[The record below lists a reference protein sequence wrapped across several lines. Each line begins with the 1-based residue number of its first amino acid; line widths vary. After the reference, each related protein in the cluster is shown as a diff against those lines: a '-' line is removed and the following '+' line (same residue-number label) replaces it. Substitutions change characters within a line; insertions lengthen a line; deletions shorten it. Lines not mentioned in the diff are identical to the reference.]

1 MNRFM
6 KYAAAALAAATA
18 VSTLGGCEQ
27 LEQKTPEDTVAVT
40 FGDTNIMLDEVTYM
54 IRSMEYTYESYFGSN
69 ICSNDMGD
77 GSGMTVGD
85 YIKQMS
91 LSQLRQTLVLN
102 EYAEQNGIELSDAQ
116 KAKVDDAI
124 EKLKEEGED
133 YLNAVGATDEL
144 IEKTYTEN
152 AIANLVYMD
161 LVADVDTTV
170 GDDEF
175 LRKKIAYVKLTPSEL
190 TETTAAEEGTTVT
203 ETESGSEEEASS
215 EAGSSEE
222 TSEAGSE
229 EASSENA
236 SDEAA
241 SSEVASDEADSTE
254 EASTEKE
261 TETSTEVATE
271 TETETESASDT
282 EVVTEVAT
290 EAESES
296 ESNTESDTESDT
308 EVSNGSEESTEAE
321 TLSEEEQERQDA
333 MNDAADKILKEFED
347 GSDAADFISDY
358 QNDSHF
364 TATNSEISIS
374 EEGTAVYNAAAWA
387 LSTDECTIY
396 NSDDGSI
403 YIIRCL
409 DDNDEEARQSAI
421 DSEIESRKT
430 ALFEEKYSEIQD
442 ASSKFK
448 VDQDVI
454 DTIRFTTPVYVAP
467 TEEDTTEETTENA
480 SEEASSEDASS
491 EEASSES
498 ESESSSEEVTE
509 ESAEKNTESESESE
523 KESTSEAETK

>member
-1 MNRFM
+1 MNRIM

-27 LEQKTPEDTVAVT
+27 LENKAPEDTVAVS

-102 EYAEQNGIELSDAQ
+102 EYAKKNGLELSDDQ
-116 KAKVDDAI
+116 KAQVDEAI
-124 EKLKEEGED
+124 EKLQTEAED
-133 YLNAVGATDEL
+133 YLDAVGATDEL

-190 TETTAAEEGTTVT
+190 TETTAAAEATTEASSDEGSSEESSSVENT
-203 ETESGSEEEASS
+203 ETESISKDDETSTEEASS
-215 EAGSSEE
+215 EKAS
-222 TSEAGSE
+222 TE
-229 EASSENA
+229 EASSEKT
-236 SDEAA
+236 SEL
-241 SSEVASDEADSTE
+241 SS
-254 EASTEKE
+254 EASTE
-261 TETSTEVATE
+261 
-271 TETETESASDT
+271 D
-282 EVVTEVAT
+282 
-290 EAESES
+290 
-296 ESNTESDTESDT
+296 
-308 EVSNGSEESTEAE
+308 STEAE

-333 MNDAADKILKEFED
+333 MNDAADKILKEFEE
-347 GSDAADFISDY
+347 GNDAADFISDY

-374 EEGTAVYNAAAWA
+374 EDGTAVYNAAAWA
-387 LSTDECTIY
+387 LATDECTVY
-396 NSDDGSI
+396 RSDDGSI

-430 ALFEEKYSEIQD
+430 ALFSEKYAEIQD
-442 ASSKFK
+442 DSSKFK
-448 VDQDVI
+448 VDEDVI

-467 TEEDTTEETTENA
+467 SEEET
-480 SEEASSEDASS
+480 SESETSGEETSESETGEKESTKEEKSSESDESEEAVSEASSE
-491 EEASSES
+491 
-498 ESESSSEEVTE
+498 E
-509 ESAEKNTESESESE
+509 ESK
-523 KESTSEAETK
+523 

>member
-1 MNRFM
+1 MNRIM

-27 LEQKTPEDTVAVT
+27 LEKKAPEDTVAVS

-102 EYAEQNGIELSDAQ
+102 EYAKKNGIELSDDQ
-116 KAKVDDAI
+116 KAKVDEAI
-124 EKLKEEGED
+124 EKLQTEAED
-133 YLNAVGATDEL
+133 YLDAVGATDEL

-190 TETTAAEEGTTVT
+190 TETTAAAEATTEASSDEGSSEESSSVENT
-203 ETESGSEEEASS
+203 ETESISKDDETSTEEASS
-215 EAGSSEE
+215 EKAS
-222 TSEAGSE
+222 TE
-229 EASSENA
+229 EASSEKT
-236 SDEAA
+236 SEL
-241 SSEVASDEADSTE
+241 SSESDT
-254 EASTEKE
+254 EASTE
-261 TETSTEVATE
+261 S
-271 TETETESASDT
+271 
-282 EVVTEVAT
+282 
-290 EAESES
+290 
-296 ESNTESDTESDT
+296 
-308 EVSNGSEESTEAE
+308 E

-333 MNDAADKILKEFED
+333 MNDAADKILKEFEE
-347 GSDAADFISDY
+347 GNDAADFISDY

-374 EEGTAVYNAAAWA
+374 EDGTAVYNAAAWA
-387 LSTDECTIY
+387 LATDECTVY
-396 NSDDGSI
+396 KSDDGSI
-403 YIIRCL
+403 YIIRCI

-430 ALFEEKYSEIQD
+430 ALFSEKYAEIQD
-442 ASSKFK
+442 ESSKFK
-448 VDQDVI
+448 VDEDVI

-467 TEEDTTEETTENA
+467 SEEESSEGETSGEETSENET
-480 SEEASSEDASS
+480 SEEESSKAEKSSESDESEEAVSEASSE
-491 EEASSES
+491 
-498 ESESSSEEVTE
+498 E
-509 ESAEKNTESESESE
+509 ESK
-523 KESTSEAETK
+523 

>member
-1 MNRFM
+1 MNRIM

-27 LEQKTPEDTVAVT
+27 LEKKAPEDTVAVS
-40 FGDTNIMLDEVTYM
+40 FGDTNIMLDEITYM

-69 ICSNDMGD
+69 ICGNDMGD

-102 EYAEQNGIELSDAQ
+102 EYAKKNGIELSDDQ
-116 KAKVDDAI
+116 KAKVDEAI
-124 EKLKEEGED
+124 EKLQTESED
-133 YLNAVGATDEL
+133 YLEAVGATDEL

-190 TETTAAEEGTTVT
+190 TETTAANEATTEVSSDEDSSEEASSIENTEAESESASKDVTTST
-203 ETESGSEEEASS
+203 EEASS
-215 EAGSSEE
+215 EKAS
-222 TSEAGSE
+222 TEAVSTE
-229 EASSENA
+229 EASSENV
-236 SDEAA
+236 SEL
-241 SSEVASDEADSTE
+241 SS
-254 EASTEKE
+254 EASTE
-261 TETSTEVATE
+261 
-271 TETETESASDT
+271 D
-282 EVVTEVAT
+282 
-290 EAESES
+290 
-296 ESNTESDTESDT
+296 
-308 EVSNGSEESTEAE
+308 STEAE

-333 MNDAADKILKEFED
+333 MNDAADKILKEFEE
-347 GSDAADFISDY
+347 GNDAADFISDY

-374 EEGTAVYNAAAWA
+374 EDGTAVYNAAAWA
-387 LSTDECTIY
+387 LATDECTVY
-396 NSDDGSI
+396 RSDDGSI

-430 ALFEEKYSEIQD
+430 ALFSEKYAEIQD
-442 ASSKFK
+442 GSSKFK
-448 VDQDVI
+448 VDEDVI

-467 TEEDTTEETTENA
+467 SEEET
-480 SEEASSEDASS
+480 SESETSGEETSESETGEKESTKEEKSSESDESKEVVSEASSE
-491 EEASSES
+491 
-498 ESESSSEEVTE
+498 E
-509 ESAEKNTESESESE
+509 ESK
-523 KESTSEAETK
+523 

>member
-1 MNRFM
+1 MNRIM

-27 LEQKTPEDTVAVT
+27 LEKKAPEDTVAVS

-69 ICSNDMGD
+69 ICGNDMGD

-102 EYAEQNGIELSDAQ
+102 EYAKKNGIELSDDQ
-116 KAKVDDAI
+116 KAKVDEAI
-124 EKLKEEGED
+124 EKLQTESED
-133 YLNAVGATDEL
+133 YLEAVGATDEL

-190 TETTAAEEGTTVT
+190 TETTAAAEATTEASSDEGSSEESSSVENT
-203 ETESGSEEEASS
+203 ETESISKDDETSTEEASS
-215 EAGSSEE
+215 EKAS
-222 TSEAGSE
+222 TE
-229 EASSENA
+229 EASSEKT
-236 SDEAA
+236 SEL
-241 SSEVASDEADSTE
+241 SS
-254 EASTEKE
+254 
-261 TETSTEVATE
+261 
-271 TETETESASDT
+271 
-282 EVVTEVAT
+282 
-290 EAESES
+290 
-296 ESNTESDTESDT
+296 ESDTEA
-308 EVSNGSEESTEAE
+308 SNESE

-333 MNDAADKILKEFED
+333 MNDAADKILKEFEE
-347 GSDAADFISDY
+347 GNDAADFISDY

-374 EEGTAVYNAAAWA
+374 EDGTAVYNAAAWA
-387 LSTDECTIY
+387 LATDECTVY
-396 NSDDGSI
+396 RSDDGSI

-430 ALFEEKYSEIQD
+430 ALFSEKYAEIQD
-442 ASSKFK
+442 DSSKFK
-448 VDQDVI
+448 VDEDVI

-467 TEEDTTEETTENA
+467 SEEET
-480 SEEASSEDASS
+480 SESETSGEETSESETGEKESTKEEKSSESDESKEVVSEASSE
-491 EEASSES
+491 
-498 ESESSSEEVTE
+498 E
-509 ESAEKNTESESESE
+509 ESK
-523 KESTSEAETK
+523 

>member
-1 MNRFM
+1 MNRIM
-6 KYAAAALAAATA
+6 KYAAAALVAATA

-27 LEQKTPEDTVAVT
+27 LEKKAPEDTVAVS

-69 ICSNDMGD
+69 ICGNDMGD

-102 EYAEQNGIELSDAQ
+102 EYAKKNGIELSDDQ
-116 KAKVDDAI
+116 KAKVDEAI
-124 EKLKEEGED
+124 EKLQTESED
-133 YLNAVGATDEL
+133 YLDAVGATDEL

-190 TETTAAEEGTTVT
+190 TETTAADEATTEVSSDEDSSEEASSIENTEAESESASKDVTTST
-203 ETESGSEEEASS
+203 EEASS
-215 EAGSSEE
+215 EKAS
-222 TSEAGSE
+222 TEAVSTE
-229 EASSENA
+229 EASSENV
-236 SDEAA
+236 SEL
-241 SSEVASDEADSTE
+241 SSEPSTEDSTE
-254 EASTEKE
+254 
-261 TETSTEVATE
+261 V
-271 TETETESASDT
+271 
-282 EVVTEVAT
+282 
-290 EAESES
+290 
-296 ESNTESDTESDT
+296 
-308 EVSNGSEESTEAE
+308 E

-333 MNDAADKILKEFED
+333 MNDAADKILKEFEE
-347 GSDAADFISDY
+347 GNDAADFISDY

-374 EEGTAVYNAAAWA
+374 EDGTAVYNAAAWA
-387 LSTDECTIY
+387 LATDECTVY
-396 NSDDGSI
+396 RSDDGSI

-430 ALFEEKYSEIQD
+430 ALFSEKYAEIQEE
-442 ASSKFK
+442 SSKFK
-448 VDQDVI
+448 VDEDVI

-467 TEEDTTEETTENA
+467 SEEETSESETGEEESTKEEKSSESDE
-480 SEEASSEDASS
+480 SEEAVSEASS
-491 EEASSES
+491 EEAS
-498 ESESSSEEVTE
+498 
-509 ESAEKNTESESESE
+509 K
-523 KESTSEAETK
+523 

>member
-1 MNRFM
+1 MNRIM

-27 LEQKTPEDTVAVT
+27 LEKKAPEDTVAVS

-69 ICSNDMGD
+69 ICGNDMGD

-102 EYAEQNGIELSDAQ
+102 EYAKKNGIELSDDQ
-116 KAKVDDAI
+116 KAKVDEAI
-124 EKLKEEGED
+124 EKLQTESED
-133 YLNAVGATDEL
+133 YLEAVGATDEL

-190 TETTAAEEGTTVT
+190 TETTAADEATTEVSSD
-203 ETESGSEEEASS
+203 EDSSEEASS
-215 EAGSSEE
+215 IENTEAESESASKDVT
-222 TSEAGSE
+222 TSTE

-236 SDEAA
+236 STDAA
-241 SSEVASDEADSTE
+241 STEAVSTE
-254 EASTEKE
+254 EASSEK
-261 TETSTEVATE
+261 TSEL
-271 TETETESASDT
+271 SS
-282 EVVTEVAT
+282 
-290 EAESES
+290 
-296 ESNTESDTESDT
+296 ESDTEA
-308 EVSNGSEESTEAE
+308 SNESE

-333 MNDAADKILKEFED
+333 MNDAADKILKEFEE
-347 GSDAADFISDY
+347 GNDAADFISDY

-374 EEGTAVYNAAAWA
+374 EDGTAVYNAAAWA
-387 LSTDECTIY
+387 LATDECTVY
-396 NSDDGSI
+396 RSDDGSI

-430 ALFEEKYSEIQD
+430 ALFSEKYAEIQD
-442 ASSKFK
+442 DSSKFK
-448 VDQDVI
+448 VDEDVI

-467 TEEDTTEETTENA
+467 SEEETSESETNGEETSESETGGEKTSENET
-480 SEEASSEDASS
+480 SEEESVKAENSSESDESEEAVSEASSE
-491 EEASSES
+491 
-498 ESESSSEEVTE
+498 E
-509 ESAEKNTESESESE
+509 ESK
-523 KESTSEAETK
+523 

>member
-1 MNRFM
+1 MNRIM

-27 LEQKTPEDTVAVT
+27 LENKAPEDTVAVS

-102 EYAEQNGIELSDAQ
+102 EYAKKNGIELSDDQ
-116 KAKVDDAI
+116 KAKVDEAI
-124 EKLKEEGED
+124 EKLQTEAED
-133 YLNAVGATDEL
+133 YLDAVGATDEL

-190 TETTAAEEGTTVT
+190 TETTAADEATTEVSSD
-203 ETESGSEEEASS
+203 EDSSEEASS
-215 EAGSSEE
+215 IENTEAESESASKDVT
-222 TSEAGSE
+222 TSTE

-236 SDEAA
+236 STDAA
-241 SSEVASDEADSTE
+241 STE
-254 EASTEKE
+254 EASSENVSE
-261 TETSTEVATE
+261 LSSEASTE
-271 TETETESASDT
+271 D
-282 EVVTEVAT
+282 
-290 EAESES
+290 
-296 ESNTESDTESDT
+296 
-308 EVSNGSEESTEAE
+308 STEAE

-333 MNDAADKILKEFED
+333 MNDAADKILKEFEE
-347 GSDAADFISDY
+347 GNDAADFISDY

-374 EEGTAVYNAAAWA
+374 EDGTAVYNAAAWA
-387 LSTDECTIY
+387 LATDECTVY
-396 NSDDGSI
+396 RSDDGSI

-430 ALFEEKYSEIQD
+430 ALFSEKYAEIQD
-442 ASSKFK
+442 DSSKFK
-448 VDQDVI
+448 VDEDVI

-467 TEEDTTEETTENA
+467 SEEET
-480 SEEASSEDASS
+480 SESETSGEETSESETGEKESTKEEKSSESDESEEAVSEASSE
-491 EEASSES
+491 
-498 ESESSSEEVTE
+498 E
-509 ESAEKNTESESESE
+509 ESK
-523 KESTSEAETK
+523 

>member
-1 MNRFM
+1 MNRIM

-27 LEQKTPEDTVAVT
+27 LEKKAPEDTVAVS

-69 ICSNDMGD
+69 ICGNDMGD

-102 EYAEQNGIELSDAQ
+102 EYAKKNGIELSDDQ
-116 KAKVDDAI
+116 KAKVDEAI
-124 EKLKEEGED
+124 EKLQTESED
-133 YLNAVGATDEL
+133 YLDAVGATDEL

-190 TETTAAEEGTTVT
+190 TETTAADEATTEVSSDEDSSEEAYSIENTEAESESASKDVTTST
-203 ETESGSEEEASS
+203 EEASS
-215 EAGSSEE
+215 EKAS
-222 TSEAGSE
+222 TEAVSTE
-229 EASSENA
+229 EASSENV
-236 SDEAA
+236 SEL
-241 SSEVASDEADSTE
+241 SS
-254 EASTEKE
+254 EASTE
-261 TETSTEVATE
+261 
-271 TETETESASDT
+271 D
-282 EVVTEVAT
+282 
-290 EAESES
+290 
-296 ESNTESDTESDT
+296 
-308 EVSNGSEESTEAE
+308 STEAE

-333 MNDAADKILKEFED
+333 MNDAADKILKEFEE
-347 GSDAADFISDY
+347 GNDAADFISDY

-374 EEGTAVYNAAAWA
+374 EDGTAVYNAAAWA
-387 LSTDECTIY
+387 LATDECTVY
-396 NSDDGSI
+396 RSDDGSI
-403 YIIRCL
+403 YIVRCL

-430 ALFEEKYSEIQD
+430 ALFSEKYAEIQD
-442 ASSKFK
+442 DSSKFK
-448 VDQDVI
+448 VDEDVI

-467 TEEDTTEETTENA
+467 SEEET
-480 SEEASSEDASS
+480 SESETSGEETSESETGEKESTKEEKSSESDESEEAVSEASSE
-491 EEASSES
+491 
-498 ESESSSEEVTE
+498 E
-509 ESAEKNTESESESE
+509 ESK
-523 KESTSEAETK
+523 

>member
-1 MNRFM
+1 MNRIM

-27 LEQKTPEDTVAVT
+27 LEKKAPEDTVAVS

-69 ICSNDMGD
+69 ICGNDMGD

-102 EYAEQNGIELSDAQ
+102 EYAKKNGIELSDDQ
-116 KAKVDDAI
+116 KAKVDEAI
-124 EKLKEEGED
+124 EKLQTESED
-133 YLNAVGATDEL
+133 YLEAVGATDEL

-190 TETTAAEEGTTVT
+190 TETTAADEATTEV
-203 ETESGSEEEASS
+203 SSDDDSSEEASS
-215 EAGSSEE
+215 IENTEAESESASKDVT
-222 TSEAGSE
+222 TSTE

-236 SDEAA
+236 STDAA
-241 SSEVASDEADSTE
+241 STEAVSTE
-254 EASTEKE
+254 EASSENVSELSSEASTED
-261 TETSTEVATE
+261 STEV
-271 TETETESASDT
+271 
-282 EVVTEVAT
+282 
-290 EAESES
+290 
-296 ESNTESDTESDT
+296 
-308 EVSNGSEESTEAE
+308 E

-333 MNDAADKILKEFED
+333 MNDAADKILKEFEE
-347 GSDAADFISDY
+347 GNDAADFISDY

-374 EEGTAVYNAAAWA
+374 EDGTAVYNAAAWA
-387 LSTDECTIY
+387 LATDECTVY
-396 NSDDGSI
+396 RSDDGSI

-430 ALFEEKYSEIQD
+430 ALFSEKYAEIQD
-442 ASSKFK
+442 DSSKFK
-448 VDQDVI
+448 VDEDVI

-467 TEEDTTEETTENA
+467 SEEET
-480 SEEASSEDASS
+480 SESETSGEETSESETGEEESTKEEKSSESDESEEAVSEASSE
-491 EEASSES
+491 
-498 ESESSSEEVTE
+498 E
-509 ESAEKNTESESESE
+509 ESK
-523 KESTSEAETK
+523 

>member
-1 MNRFM
+1 MNRIM
-6 KYAAAALAAATA
+6 KYAAAALVAATA

-27 LEQKTPEDTVAVT
+27 LEKKAPEDTVAVS

-69 ICSNDMGD
+69 ICGNDMGD

-102 EYAEQNGIELSDAQ
+102 EYAKKNGIELSDDQ
-116 KAKVDDAI
+116 KAKVDEAI
-124 EKLKEEGED
+124 EKLQTESED
-133 YLNAVGATDEL
+133 YLDAVGATDEL

-190 TETTAAEEGTTVT
+190 TETTAADEATTEVSSDEDSSEEASSIENTEAESESVSKDVTTST
-203 ETESGSEEEASS
+203 EEASS
-215 EAGSSEE
+215 EKAS
-222 TSEAGSE
+222 TEAVSTE
-229 EASSENA
+229 EASSENV
-236 SDEAA
+236 SEL
-241 SSEVASDEADSTE
+241 SS
-254 EASTEKE
+254 EASTED
-261 TETSTEVATE
+261 STEV
-271 TETETESASDT
+271 
-282 EVVTEVAT
+282 
-290 EAESES
+290 
-296 ESNTESDTESDT
+296 
-308 EVSNGSEESTEAE
+308 E

-333 MNDAADKILKEFED
+333 MNDAADKILKEFEE
-347 GSDAADFISDY
+347 GNDAADFISDY

-374 EEGTAVYNAAAWA
+374 EDGTAVYNAAAWA
-387 LSTDECTIY
+387 LSTDECTVY
-396 NSDDGSI
+396 KSDDGSI

-430 ALFEEKYSEIQD
+430 ALFSEKYAEIQEE
-442 ASSKFK
+442 SSKFK
-448 VDQDVI
+448 VDEDVI

-467 TEEDTTEETTENA
+467 SEEETSESETNGEETSESETGGEKTSENET
-480 SEEASSEDASS
+480 SEEESVKAENSSESDESEEAVSEASSE
-491 EEASSES
+491 
-498 ESESSSEEVTE
+498 E
-509 ESAEKNTESESESE
+509 ESK
-523 KESTSEAETK
+523 

>member
-1 MNRFM
+1 MNRIM

-27 LEQKTPEDTVAVT
+27 LEKKAPEDTVAVS

-69 ICSNDMGD
+69 ICGNDMGD

-102 EYAEQNGIELSDAQ
+102 EYAKKNGIELSDDQ
-116 KAKVDDAI
+116 KAKVDEAI
-124 EKLKEEGED
+124 EKLQTESED
-133 YLNAVGATDEL
+133 YLDAVGATDEL

-175 LRKKIAYVKLTPSEL
+175 LRKKIAYVKLTSSEL
-190 TETTAAEEGTTVT
+190 TETTAANEATTEVSSDEDSSEEASSIENTEAESESASKDVTTST
-203 ETESGSEEEASS
+203 EEASS
-215 EAGSSEE
+215 EKAS
-222 TSEAGSE
+222 TEAVSTE
-229 EASSENA
+229 EASSENV
-236 SDEAA
+236 SEL
-241 SSEVASDEADSTE
+241 SS
-254 EASTEKE
+254 EASTE
-261 TETSTEVATE
+261 
-271 TETETESASDT
+271 D
-282 EVVTEVAT
+282 
-290 EAESES
+290 
-296 ESNTESDTESDT
+296 
-308 EVSNGSEESTEAE
+308 STEAE

-333 MNDAADKILKEFED
+333 MNDVADKILKEFEE
-347 GSDAADFISDY
+347 GNDAADFISDY

-374 EEGTAVYNAAAWA
+374 EDGTAVYNAAAWA
-387 LSTDECTIY
+387 LATDECTVY
-396 NSDDGSI
+396 RSDDGSI

-430 ALFEEKYSEIQD
+430 ALFSEKYAEIQD
-442 ASSKFK
+442 DSSKFK
-448 VDQDVI
+448 VDEDVI

-467 TEEDTTEETTENA
+467 SEEET
-480 SEEASSEDASS
+480 SESETSGEETSESETGEKESTKEEKSSESDESEEVVSEASSE
-491 EEASSES
+491 
-498 ESESSSEEVTE
+498 E
-509 ESAEKNTESESESE
+509 ESK
-523 KESTSEAETK
+523 

>member
-1 MNRFM
+1 MNRIM

-27 LEQKTPEDTVAVT
+27 LEKKAPEDTVAVS

-69 ICSNDMGD
+69 ICGNDMGD

-102 EYAEQNGIELSDAQ
+102 EYAKKNGIELSDDQ
-116 KAKVDDAI
+116 KAKVDEAI
-124 EKLKEEGED
+124 EKLQTESED
-133 YLNAVGATDEL
+133 YLDAVGATDEL

-161 LVADVDTTV
+161 LVVDVDTTV

-190 TETTAAEEGTTVT
+190 TETTAANEATTEVSSDEDSSEEASSIENTEVESESVSKDVTTST
-203 ETESGSEEEASS
+203 EEASS
-215 EAGSSEE
+215 EKAS
-222 TSEAGSE
+222 TE
-229 EASSENA
+229 EASSENV
-236 SDEAA
+236 SEL
-241 SSEVASDEADSTE
+241 SS
-254 EASTEKE
+254 EASTED
-261 TETSTEVATE
+261 STEV
-271 TETETESASDT
+271 
-282 EVVTEVAT
+282 
-290 EAESES
+290 
-296 ESNTESDTESDT
+296 
-308 EVSNGSEESTEAE
+308 E

-333 MNDAADKILKEFED
+333 MNDAADKILKEFEE
-347 GSDAADFISDY
+347 GNDAADFISDY

-374 EEGTAVYNAAAWA
+374 EDGTAVYNAAAWA
-387 LSTDECTIY
+387 LATDECTVY
-396 NSDDGSI
+396 RSDDGSI

-430 ALFEEKYSEIQD
+430 ALFSEKYAEIQD
-442 ASSKFK
+442 DSSKFK
-448 VDQDVI
+448 VDEDVI

-467 TEEDTTEETTENA
+467 SEEET
-480 SEEASSEDASS
+480 SESETSGEETSESETGEEESTKEEKSSESDESEEAVSEASSE
-491 EEASSES
+491 
-498 ESESSSEEVTE
+498 E
-509 ESAEKNTESESESE
+509 ESK
-523 KESTSEAETK
+523 

>member
-1 MNRFM
+1 MNRIM

-27 LEQKTPEDTVAVT
+27 LEKKAPEDTVAVS

-69 ICSNDMGD
+69 ICGNDMGD

-102 EYAEQNGIELSDAQ
+102 EYAKKNGIELSDDQ
-116 KAKVDDAI
+116 KAKLDEAI
-124 EKLKEEGED
+124 EKLQTESED
-133 YLNAVGATDEL
+133 YLEAVGATDEL

-190 TETTAAEEGTTVT
+190 TETTAADEATTEVSSDEDSSEEASSIENTEAESESASKDVTTST
-203 ETESGSEEEASS
+203 EEASS
-215 EAGSSEE
+215 EKAS
-222 TSEAGSE
+222 TEAVSTE
-229 EASSENA
+229 EASSENV
-236 SDEAA
+236 SKL
-241 SSEVASDEADSTE
+241 SS
-254 EASTEKE
+254 EASTED
-261 TETSTEVATE
+261 STEV
-271 TETETESASDT
+271 
-282 EVVTEVAT
+282 
-290 EAESES
+290 
-296 ESNTESDTESDT
+296 
-308 EVSNGSEESTEAE
+308 E

-333 MNDAADKILKEFED
+333 MNDAADKILKEFEE
-347 GSDAADFISDY
+347 GNDAADFISDY

-374 EEGTAVYNAAAWA
+374 EDGTAVYNAAAWA
-387 LSTDECTIY
+387 LATDECTVY
-396 NSDDGSI
+396 RSDDGSI

-430 ALFEEKYSEIQD
+430 ALFSEKYAEIQD
-442 ASSKFK
+442 DSSKFK
-448 VDQDVI
+448 VDEDVI

-467 TEEDTTEETTENA
+467 SEEETSESETGEEESTKEEKSSESDE
-480 SEEASSEDASS
+480 SEEAVSEASS
-491 EEASSES
+491 EEAS
-498 ESESSSEEVTE
+498 
-509 ESAEKNTESESESE
+509 K
-523 KESTSEAETK
+523 

>member
-1 MNRFM
+1 MNRIM

-27 LEQKTPEDTVAVT
+27 LEKKAPEDTVAVS

-69 ICSNDMGD
+69 ICGNDMGD

-102 EYAEQNGIELSDAQ
+102 EYAKKNGIELSDDQ
-116 KAKVDDAI
+116 KAKVDEAI
-124 EKLKEEGED
+124 EKLQTESED
-133 YLNAVGATDEL
+133 YLEAVGATDEL

-190 TETTAAEEGTTVT
+190 TETTAADEATTEVSSD
-203 ETESGSEEEASS
+203 EDSSEEASS
-215 EAGSSEE
+215 IENTEAESESASKDVT
-222 TSEAGSE
+222 TSTE

-236 SDEAA
+236 STDAA
-241 SSEVASDEADSTE
+241 STEAVSTE
-254 EASTEKE
+254 EASSENVSELSSEASTED
-261 TETSTEVATE
+261 STEV
-271 TETETESASDT
+271 
-282 EVVTEVAT
+282 
-290 EAESES
+290 
-296 ESNTESDTESDT
+296 
-308 EVSNGSEESTEAE
+308 E

-333 MNDAADKILKEFED
+333 MNDAADKILKEFEE
-347 GSDAADFISDY
+347 GNDAADFISDY

-374 EEGTAVYNAAAWA
+374 EDGTAVYNAAAWA
-387 LSTDECTIY
+387 LATDECTVY
-396 NSDDGSI
+396 RSDDGSI

-430 ALFEEKYSEIQD
+430 ALFSEKYAEIQD
-442 ASSKFK
+442 DSSKFK
-448 VDQDVI
+448 VDEDVI

-467 TEEDTTEETTENA
+467 SEEET
-480 SEEASSEDASS
+480 SESETSGEETSESETGEEESTKEEKSSESDESKEVVSEVSS
-491 EEASSES
+491 EEES
-498 ESESSSEEVTE
+498 
-509 ESAEKNTESESESE
+509 K
-523 KESTSEAETK
+523 

>member
-1 MNRFM
+1 MNRIM

-27 LEQKTPEDTVAVT
+27 LEKKAPEDTVAVS
-40 FGDTNIMLDEVTYM
+40 FGDTNIMLDEITYM

-69 ICSNDMGD
+69 ICGNDMGD

-102 EYAEQNGIELSDAQ
+102 EYAKKNGIELSDDQ
-116 KAKVDDAI
+116 KAKVDEAI
-124 EKLKEEGED
+124 EKLQTESED
-133 YLNAVGATDEL
+133 YLEAVGATDEL

-190 TETTAAEEGTTVT
+190 TETTAADEATTEVSSD
-203 ETESGSEEEASS
+203 EDSSEEASS
-215 EAGSSEE
+215 IENTEAESESASKDVT
-222 TSEAGSE
+222 TSTE

-236 SDEAA
+236 STDA
-241 SSEVASDEADSTE
+241 VSTE
-254 EASTEKE
+254 EASSENVSELSSEASTED
-261 TETSTEVATE
+261 STEV
-271 TETETESASDT
+271 
-282 EVVTEVAT
+282 
-290 EAESES
+290 
-296 ESNTESDTESDT
+296 
-308 EVSNGSEESTEAE
+308 E

-333 MNDAADKILKEFED
+333 MNDAADKILKEFEE
-347 GSDAADFISDY
+347 GNDAADFISDY

-374 EEGTAVYNAAAWA
+374 EDGTAVYNAAAWA
-387 LSTDECTIY
+387 LATDECTVY
-396 NSDDGSI
+396 RSDDGSI

-430 ALFEEKYSEIQD
+430 ALFSEKYAEIQD
-442 ASSKFK
+442 DSSKFK
-448 VDQDVI
+448 VDEDVI

-467 TEEDTTEETTENA
+467 SEEET
-480 SEEASSEDASS
+480 SESETSGEETSESETGEKESTKEEKSSESDESEEAVSEASSE
-491 EEASSES
+491 
-498 ESESSSEEVTE
+498 E
-509 ESAEKNTESESESE
+509 ESK
-523 KESTSEAETK
+523 

>member
-1 MNRFM
+1 MNRIM

-27 LEQKTPEDTVAVT
+27 LENKAPEDTVAVS

-102 EYAEQNGIELSDAQ
+102 EYAKKNGIELSDDQ
-116 KAKVDDAI
+116 KAKVDEAI
-124 EKLKEEGED
+124 EKLQTESED
-133 YLNAVGATDEL
+133 YLEAVGATDEL

-190 TETTAAEEGTTVT
+190 TETTAAAEATTEV
-203 ETESGSEEEASS
+203 SS
-215 EAGSSEE
+215 DEDSSEE
-222 TSEAGSE
+222 
-229 EASSENA
+229 SSSIEN
-236 SDEAA
+236 
-241 SSEVASDEADSTE
+241 
-254 EASTEKE
+254 
-261 TETSTEVATE
+261 
-271 TETETESASDT
+271 
-282 EVVTEVAT
+282 T

-296 ESNTESDTESDT
+296 ASKDVTTSTEEAS
-308 EVSNGSEESTEAE
+308 SEKASTEAVSTEEASSEKTSELSSEASTEASTESE

-333 MNDAADKILKEFED
+333 MNDAADKILKAFEE
-347 GSDAADFISDY
+347 GNDAADFISDY

-374 EEGTAVYNAAAWA
+374 EDGTAVYNAAAWA
-387 LSTDECTIY
+387 LATDECTVY
-396 NSDDGSI
+396 KSDDGSI
-403 YIIRCL
+403 YIIRCI

-430 ALFEEKYSEIQD
+430 ALFSEKYAEIQD
-442 ASSKFK
+442 ESSKFK
-448 VDQDVI
+448 VDEDVI

-467 TEEDTTEETTENA
+467 SEEESSEGETSGEETSENET
-480 SEEASSEDASS
+480 SEGESVKAENSSESDESEEAVSEASSE
-491 EEASSES
+491 
-498 ESESSSEEVTE
+498 E
-509 ESAEKNTESESESE
+509 ESK
-523 KESTSEAETK
+523 

>member
-1 MNRFM
+1 MNRIM
-6 KYAAAALAAATA
+6 KYAAAALVAATA

-27 LEQKTPEDTVAVT
+27 LEKKAPEDTVAVS

-69 ICSNDMGD
+69 ICGNDMGD

-102 EYAEQNGIELSDAQ
+102 EYAKKNGIELSDDQ
-116 KAKVDDAI
+116 KAKVDEAI
-124 EKLKEEGED
+124 EKLQTESED
-133 YLNAVGATDEL
+133 YLDAVGATDEL

-190 TETTAAEEGTTVT
+190 TETTAADEATTEVSSDEDSSEEASSIENTEAESESASKDVTTST
-203 ETESGSEEEASS
+203 EEASS
-215 EAGSSEE
+215 EKAS
-222 TSEAGSE
+222 TEAVSTE
-229 EASSENA
+229 EASSENV
-236 SDEAA
+236 SEL
-241 SSEVASDEADSTE
+241 SS
-254 EASTEKE
+254 EASTED
-261 TETSTEVATE
+261 STEV
-271 TETETESASDT
+271 
-282 EVVTEVAT
+282 
-290 EAESES
+290 
-296 ESNTESDTESDT
+296 
-308 EVSNGSEESTEAE
+308 E

-333 MNDAADKILKEFED
+333 MNDAADKILKEFEE
-347 GSDAADFISDY
+347 GNDAADFISDY

-374 EEGTAVYNAAAWA
+374 EDGTAVYNAAAWA
-387 LSTDECTIY
+387 LATDECTVY
-396 NSDDGSI
+396 RSDDGSI

-430 ALFEEKYSEIQD
+430 ALFSEKYAEIQEE
-442 ASSKFK
+442 SSKFK
-448 VDQDVI
+448 VDEDVI

-467 TEEDTTEETTENA
+467 SEEET
-480 SEEASSEDASS
+480 SESETSGEETSESETGEKESTKEEKSSESDESEEAVSEASSE
-491 EEASSES
+491 
-498 ESESSSEEVTE
+498 E
-509 ESAEKNTESESESE
+509 ESK
-523 KESTSEAETK
+523 

>member
-1 MNRFM
+1 MNRIM

-27 LEQKTPEDTVAVT
+27 LEKKAPEDTVAVS

-69 ICSNDMGD
+69 ICGNDMGD

-102 EYAEQNGIELSDAQ
+102 EYAKKNGIELSDDQ
-116 KAKVDDAI
+116 KAKVDEAI
-124 EKLKEEGED
+124 EKLQTESED
-133 YLNAVGATDEL
+133 YLDAVGATDEL

-190 TETTAAEEGTTVT
+190 TETTAADEATTEVSSDEDSSEEAYSIENTEVESESASKDVTTST
-203 ETESGSEEEASS
+203 EEASS
-215 EAGSSEE
+215 EKAS
-222 TSEAGSE
+222 TEAVSTG
-229 EASSENA
+229 EASSENV
-236 SDEAA
+236 SKL
-241 SSEVASDEADSTE
+241 SS
-254 EASTEKE
+254 EASTED
-261 TETSTEVATE
+261 STEV
-271 TETETESASDT
+271 
-282 EVVTEVAT
+282 
-290 EAESES
+290 
-296 ESNTESDTESDT
+296 
-308 EVSNGSEESTEAE
+308 E

-333 MNDAADKILKEFED
+333 MNDAADKIIKEFEE
-347 GSDAADFISDY
+347 GNDAADFISDY

-374 EEGTAVYNAAAWA
+374 EDGTAVYNASAWA
-387 LSTDECTIY
+387 LATDECTVY
-396 NSDDGSI
+396 RSDDGSI

-430 ALFEEKYSEIQD
+430 ALFSEKYAEIQD
-442 ASSKFK
+442 DSSKFK
-448 VDQDVI
+448 VDEDVI

-467 TEEDTTEETTENA
+467 SEEET
-480 SEEASSEDASS
+480 SESETSGEETSESETGEEESTKEEKSGESDESEEAVSEASSE
-491 EEASSES
+491 
-498 ESESSSEEVTE
+498 E
-509 ESAEKNTESESESE
+509 ESK
-523 KESTSEAETK
+523 

>member
-1 MNRFM
+1 MNRIM
-6 KYAAAALAAATA
+6 KYAAAALVAATA

-27 LEQKTPEDTVAVT
+27 LEKKAPEDTVAVS

-69 ICSNDMGD
+69 ICGNDMGD

-102 EYAEQNGIELSDAQ
+102 EYAKKNGIELSDDQ
-116 KAKVDDAI
+116 KAKVDEAI
-124 EKLKEEGED
+124 EKLQTESED
-133 YLNAVGATDEL
+133 YLDAVGATDEL

-190 TETTAAEEGTTVT
+190 TETTAADEATTEVSSDEDSSEEASSIENTEAESESASKDVTT
-203 ETESGSEEEASS
+203 SREEASS
-215 EAGSSEE
+215 EKAS
-222 TSEAGSE
+222 TEAVSTE
-229 EASSENA
+229 EASSENV
-236 SDEAA
+236 SEL
-241 SSEVASDEADSTE
+241 SS
-254 EASTEKE
+254 EASTED
-261 TETSTEVATE
+261 STEV
-271 TETETESASDT
+271 
-282 EVVTEVAT
+282 
-290 EAESES
+290 
-296 ESNTESDTESDT
+296 
-308 EVSNGSEESTEAE
+308 E

-333 MNDAADKILKEFED
+333 MNDAADKILKEFEE
-347 GSDAADFISDY
+347 GNDAADFISDY

-374 EEGTAVYNAAAWA
+374 EDGTAVYNAAAWA
-387 LSTDECTIY
+387 LATDECTVY
-396 NSDDGSI
+396 RSDDGSI

-430 ALFEEKYSEIQD
+430 ALFSEKYAEIQD
-442 ASSKFK
+442 DSSKFK
-448 VDQDVI
+448 VDEDVI

-467 TEEDTTEETTENA
+467 SEEETSESETSGEETSESETGEKESTKEEKSSESDE
-480 SEEASSEDASS
+480 SEEAVSEASS
-491 EEASSES
+491 EEAS
-498 ESESSSEEVTE
+498 
-509 ESAEKNTESESESE
+509 K
-523 KESTSEAETK
+523 

>member
-1 MNRFM
+1 MNRIM

-27 LEQKTPEDTVAVT
+27 LEKKAPEDTVAVS

-102 EYAEQNGIELSDAQ
+102 EYAKKNGIELSDDQ
-116 KAKVDDAI
+116 KAKVDEAI
-124 EKLKEEGED
+124 EKLQTESED
-133 YLNAVGATDEL
+133 YLDAVGATDEL

-190 TETTAAEEGTTVT
+190 TETTAAAEATTEASSDEGRSEEASSVENT
-203 ETESGSEEEASS
+203 ETESISKDDETSTEEASS
-215 EAGSSEE
+215 EKAS
-222 TSEAGSE
+222 TEAVSTE
-229 EASSENA
+229 EASSEKA
-236 SDEAA
+236 SEL
-241 SSEVASDEADSTE
+241 SS
-254 EASTEKE
+254 EASTED
-261 TETSTEVATE
+261 STE
-271 TETETESASDT
+271 S
-282 EVVTEVAT
+282 
-290 EAESES
+290 
-296 ESNTESDTESDT
+296 
-308 EVSNGSEESTEAE
+308 E

-333 MNDAADKILKEFED
+333 MNDAADKILKAFEE
-347 GSDAADFISDY
+347 GNDAADFISDY

-374 EEGTAVYNAAAWA
+374 EDGTAVYNAAAWA
-387 LSTDECTIY
+387 LATDECTVY
-396 NSDDGSI
+396 KSDDGSI

-430 ALFEEKYSEIQD
+430 ALFSEKYAEIQD
-442 ASSKFK
+442 ESSKFK
-448 VDQDVI
+448 VDEDVI

-467 TEEDTTEETTENA
+467 SEEESSEGETSGEETSENETSEEESSKAEKSSESDETEEA
-480 SEEASSEDASS
+480 VSEASSE
-491 EEASSES
+491 
-498 ESESSSEEVTE
+498 E
-509 ESAEKNTESESESE
+509 ESK
-523 KESTSEAETK
+523 

>member
-1 MNRFM
+1 MNRIM

-27 LEQKTPEDTVAVT
+27 LEKKAPEDTVAVS

-69 ICSNDMGD
+69 ICGNDMGD

-102 EYAEQNGIELSDAQ
+102 EYAKKNGIELSDDQ
-116 KAKVDDAI
+116 KAKVDEAI
-124 EKLKEEGED
+124 EKLQTESED
-133 YLNAVGATDEL
+133 YLDAVGATDEL

-190 TETTAAEEGTTVT
+190 TETTAADEATTEVSSDEDSSEEASSIENTEAESESASKYVTTST
-203 ETESGSEEEASS
+203 EEASS
-215 EAGSSEE
+215 EKAS
-222 TSEAGSE
+222 TE
-229 EASSENA
+229 EASSENV
-236 SDEAA
+236 SEL
-241 SSEVASDEADSTE
+241 SS
-254 EASTEKE
+254 EASTED
-261 TETSTEVATE
+261 STEV
-271 TETETESASDT
+271 
-282 EVVTEVAT
+282 
-290 EAESES
+290 
-296 ESNTESDTESDT
+296 
-308 EVSNGSEESTEAE
+308 E

-333 MNDAADKILKEFED
+333 MNDAADKILKEFEE
-347 GSDAADFISDY
+347 GNDAADFISDY

-374 EEGTAVYNAAAWA
+374 EDGTAVYNAAAWA
-387 LSTDECTIY
+387 LATDECTVY
-396 NSDDGSI
+396 RSDDGSI

-430 ALFEEKYSEIQD
+430 ALFSEKYAEIQD
-442 ASSKFK
+442 DSSKFK
-448 VDQDVI
+448 VDEDVI

-467 TEEDTTEETTENA
+467 SEEET
-480 SEEASSEDASS
+480 SESETSGEETSESETGEEESTKEEKSSESGESEEAVSEASSE
-491 EEASSES
+491 
-498 ESESSSEEVTE
+498 E
-509 ESAEKNTESESESE
+509 ESK
-523 KESTSEAETK
+523 

>member
-1 MNRFM
+1 MNRIM

-27 LEQKTPEDTVAVT
+27 LEKKAPEDTVAVS

-69 ICSNDMGD
+69 ICGNDMGD

-102 EYAEQNGIELSDAQ
+102 EYAKKNGIELSDDQ
-116 KAKVDDAI
+116 KAKVDEAI
-124 EKLKEEGED
+124 EKLQTESED
-133 YLNAVGATDEL
+133 YLEAVGATDEL

-190 TETTAAEEGTTVT
+190 TETTAADEATTEVSSD
-203 ETESGSEEEASS
+203 EDSSEEASS
-215 EAGSSEE
+215 IENTEAESESASKDVT
-222 TSEAGSE
+222 TSTE

-236 SDEAA
+236 STDAA
-241 SSEVASDEADSTE
+241 STEAVSTE
-254 EASTEKE
+254 EASSENVSELSSEASTED
-261 TETSTEVATE
+261 STEV
-271 TETETESASDT
+271 
-282 EVVTEVAT
+282 
-290 EAESES
+290 
-296 ESNTESDTESDT
+296 
-308 EVSNGSEESTEAE
+308 E

-333 MNDAADKILKEFED
+333 MNDAADKILKEFEE
-347 GSDAADFISDY
+347 GNDAADFISDY

-374 EEGTAVYNAAAWA
+374 EDGTAVYNAAAWA
-387 LSTDECTIY
+387 LATDECTVY
-396 NSDDGSI
+396 RSDDGSI

-430 ALFEEKYSEIQD
+430 ALFSEKYAEIQD
-442 ASSKFK
+442 DSSKFK
-448 VDQDVI
+448 VDEDVI

-467 TEEDTTEETTENA
+467 SEEET
-480 SEEASSEDASS
+480 SESETSGEKTSESETGEEESTKEEKSSESDESEEAVSEASSE
-491 EEASSES
+491 
-498 ESESSSEEVTE
+498 E
-509 ESAEKNTESESESE
+509 ESK
-523 KESTSEAETK
+523 

>member
-1 MNRFM
+1 MNRIM

-27 LEQKTPEDTVAVT
+27 LEKKAPEDTVAVS

-69 ICSNDMGD
+69 ICGNDMGD

-102 EYAEQNGIELSDAQ
+102 EYAKKNGIELSDDQ
-116 KAKVDDAI
+116 KAKVDEAI
-124 EKLKEEGED
+124 EKLQTESED
-133 YLNAVGATDEL
+133 YLEAVGATDEL

-175 LRKKIAYVKLTPSEL
+175 LRKKIAYVKLTSSEL
-190 TETTAAEEGTTVT
+190 TETTAANEATTEVSSDEDSSEEASSIENTEVESESVSKDVTTST
-203 ETESGSEEEASS
+203 EEASS
-215 EAGSSEE
+215 EKAS
-222 TSEAGSE
+222 TE
-229 EASSENA
+229 EASSENV
-236 SDEAA
+236 SEL
-241 SSEVASDEADSTE
+241 SS
-254 EASTEKE
+254 EASTE
-261 TETSTEVATE
+261 
-271 TETETESASDT
+271 D
-282 EVVTEVAT
+282 
-290 EAESES
+290 
-296 ESNTESDTESDT
+296 
-308 EVSNGSEESTEAE
+308 STEAE

-333 MNDAADKILKEFED
+333 MNDAADKILKEFEE
-347 GSDAADFISDY
+347 GNDAADFISDY

-374 EEGTAVYNAAAWA
+374 EDGTAVYNAAAWA
-387 LSTDECTIY
+387 LATDECTVY
-396 NSDDGSI
+396 KSDDGSI

-430 ALFEEKYSEIQD
+430 ALFSEKYAEIQD
-442 ASSKFK
+442 DSSKFK
-448 VDQDVI
+448 VDEDVI

-467 TEEDTTEETTENA
+467 SEEET
-480 SEEASSEDASS
+480 SESETSGEETSESETGEEESTKEEKSSESDESEEAVSEASSE
-491 EEASSES
+491 
-498 ESESSSEEVTE
+498 E
-509 ESAEKNTESESESE
+509 ESK
-523 KESTSEAETK
+523 

>member
-1 MNRFM
+1 MNRIM
-6 KYAAAALAAATA
+6 KYAAAAFAAATA

-27 LEQKTPEDTVAVT
+27 LEKKAPEDTVAVS

-69 ICSNDMGD
+69 ICGNDMGD

-102 EYAEQNGIELSDAQ
+102 EYAKKNGIELSDDQ
-116 KAKVDDAI
+116 KAKLDEAI
-124 EKLKEEGED
+124 EKLQTESED
-133 YLNAVGATDEL
+133 YLEAVGATDEL

-190 TETTAAEEGTTVT
+190 TEKTAADEATTEVSSDEDSSEESSSVENT
-203 ETESGSEEEASS
+203 ETESISKDDETSTEEASS
-215 EAGSSEE
+215 EKAS
-222 TSEAGSE
+222 TE
-229 EASSENA
+229 EASSEKT
-236 SDEAA
+236 SEL
-241 SSEVASDEADSTE
+241 SS
-254 EASTEKE
+254 
-261 TETSTEVATE
+261 
-271 TETETESASDT
+271 
-282 EVVTEVAT
+282 
-290 EAESES
+290 
-296 ESNTESDTESDT
+296 ESDTEA
-308 EVSNGSEESTEAE
+308 SNESE

-333 MNDAADKILKEFED
+333 MNDAADKILKEFEE
-347 GSDAADFISDY
+347 GNDAADFISDY

-374 EEGTAVYNAAAWA
+374 EDGTAVYNAAAWA
-387 LSTDECTIY
+387 LATDECTVY
-396 NSDDGSI
+396 RSDDGSI

-430 ALFEEKYSEIQD
+430 ALFSEKYAEIQD
-442 ASSKFK
+442 DSSKFK
-448 VDQDVI
+448 VDEDVI

-467 TEEDTTEETTENA
+467 SEEET
-480 SEEASSEDASS
+480 SESETSGEETSESETGEKESTKEEKSSESDESEEAVSEASSE
-491 EEASSES
+491 
-498 ESESSSEEVTE
+498 E
-509 ESAEKNTESESESE
+509 ESK
-523 KESTSEAETK
+523 

>member
-1 MNRFM
+1 MNRIM

-27 LEQKTPEDTVAVT
+27 LENKAPEDTVAVS

-102 EYAEQNGIELSDAQ
+102 EYAKKNGIELSDDQ
-116 KAKVDDAI
+116 KAKVDEAI
-124 EKLKEEGED
+124 EKLQTEAED
-133 YLNAVGATDEL
+133 YLDAVGATDEL

-190 TETTAAEEGTTVT
+190 TETTAADEATTEV
-203 ETESGSEEEASS
+203 SS
-215 EAGSSEE
+215 DEDS
-222 TSEAGSE
+222 SE
-229 EASSENA
+229 EASSIEN
-236 SDEAA
+236 
-241 SSEVASDEADSTE
+241 
-254 EASTEKE
+254 
-261 TETSTEVATE
+261 
-271 TETETESASDT
+271 
-282 EVVTEVAT
+282 T

-296 ESNTESDTESDT
+296 VSKDVTTSTEEASSEKASTEEASSEKTSELSSESDTEA
-308 EVSNGSEESTEAE
+308 SNESE

-333 MNDAADKILKEFED
+333 MNDAADKILKEFEE
-347 GSDAADFISDY
+347 GNDAADFISDY

-374 EEGTAVYNAAAWA
+374 EDGTAVYNAAAWA
-387 LSTDECTIY
+387 LATDECTVY
-396 NSDDGSI
+396 RSDDGSI

-430 ALFEEKYSEIQD
+430 ALFSEKYAEIQD
-442 ASSKFK
+442 DSSKFK
-448 VDQDVI
+448 VDEDVI

-467 TEEDTTEETTENA
+467 SEEETSESETNGEETSESETGGEKTSENET
-480 SEEASSEDASS
+480 SEEESVKAENSSESDESEEAVSEASSE
-491 EEASSES
+491 
-498 ESESSSEEVTE
+498 E
-509 ESAEKNTESESESE
+509 ESK
-523 KESTSEAETK
+523 

>member
-1 MNRFM
+1 MNRIM

-27 LEQKTPEDTVAVT
+27 LEKKAPEDTVAVS

-69 ICSNDMGD
+69 ICGNDMGD

-102 EYAEQNGIELSDAQ
+102 EYAKKNGIELSDDQ
-116 KAKVDDAI
+116 KAKVDEAI
-124 EKLKEEGED
+124 EKLQTESED
-133 YLNAVGATDEL
+133 YLDAVGATDEL

-190 TETTAAEEGTTVT
+190 TETTAADEATTEVSSD
-203 ETESGSEEEASS
+203 EDSSEEASS
-215 EAGSSEE
+215 IENTEAESESASKDVT
-222 TSEAGSE
+222 TSTE

-236 SDEAA
+236 STDAA
-241 SSEVASDEADSTE
+241 STEAVSTE
-254 EASTEKE
+254 EASSQNVSEISSEASTED
-261 TETSTEVATE
+261 STEV
-271 TETETESASDT
+271 
-282 EVVTEVAT
+282 
-290 EAESES
+290 
-296 ESNTESDTESDT
+296 
-308 EVSNGSEESTEAE
+308 E
-321 TLSEEEQERQDA
+321 TLSEEERERQDA
-333 MNDAADKILKEFED
+333 MNDAADKILKEFEE
-347 GSDAADFISDY
+347 GNDAADFISDY

-374 EEGTAVYNAAAWA
+374 EDGTAVYNAAAWA
-387 LSTDECTIY
+387 LATDECTVY
-396 NSDDGSI
+396 RSDDGSI

-430 ALFEEKYSEIQD
+430 ALFSEKYAEIQD
-442 ASSKFK
+442 DSSKFK
-448 VDQDVI
+448 VDEDVI

-467 TEEDTTEETTENA
+467 SEEET
-480 SEEASSEDASS
+480 SESETSGEETSESETGEEESTKEEKSSESDESEEAVSEASSE
-491 EEASSES
+491 
-498 ESESSSEEVTE
+498 E
-509 ESAEKNTESESESE
+509 ESK
-523 KESTSEAETK
+523 

>member
-1 MNRFM
+1 MNRIM
-6 KYAAAALAAATA
+6 KYAAAALVAATA

-27 LEQKTPEDTVAVT
+27 LEKKAPEDTVAVS

-69 ICSNDMGD
+69 ICGNDMGD

-102 EYAEQNGIELSDAQ
+102 EYAKKNGIELSDDQ
-116 KAKVDDAI
+116 KAKVDEAI
-124 EKLKEEGED
+124 EKLQTESED
-133 YLNAVGATDEL
+133 YLEAVGATDEL

-190 TETTAAEEGTTVT
+190 TETTAADEATTEVSSDEDSSEEASSIENTEAESESVSKDVTTST
-203 ETESGSEEEASS
+203 EEASS
-215 EAGSSEE
+215 EKAS
-222 TSEAGSE
+222 TEAVSTE
-229 EASSENA
+229 EASSENV
-236 SDEAA
+236 SEL
-241 SSEVASDEADSTE
+241 SS
-254 EASTEKE
+254 EASTED
-261 TETSTEVATE
+261 STEV
-271 TETETESASDT
+271 
-282 EVVTEVAT
+282 
-290 EAESES
+290 
-296 ESNTESDTESDT
+296 
-308 EVSNGSEESTEAE
+308 E

-333 MNDAADKILKEFED
+333 MNDAADKILKEFEE
-347 GSDAADFISDY
+347 GNDAADFISDY

-374 EEGTAVYNAAAWA
+374 EDGTAVYNAAAWA
-387 LSTDECTIY
+387 LSTDECTVY
-396 NSDDGSI
+396 KSDDGSI

-430 ALFEEKYSEIQD
+430 ALFSEKYAEIQD
-442 ASSKFK
+442 DSSKFK
-448 VDQDVI
+448 VDEDVI

-467 TEEDTTEETTENA
+467 SEEET
-480 SEEASSEDASS
+480 SESETSGEETSESETGEKESTKEEKSSESDESKEVVSEASSE
-491 EEASSES
+491 
-498 ESESSSEEVTE
+498 E
-509 ESAEKNTESESESE
+509 ESK
-523 KESTSEAETK
+523 

>member
-1 MNRFM
+1 MNRIM

-27 LEQKTPEDTVAVT
+27 LENKAPEDTVAVS

-102 EYAEQNGIELSDAQ
+102 EYAKKNGIELSDDQ
-116 KAKVDDAI
+116 KAKVDEAI
-124 EKLKEEGED
+124 EKLQTESED
-133 YLNAVGATDEL
+133 YLDAVGATDEL

-190 TETTAAEEGTTVT
+190 TETTAANEATTEVSSDEDSSEEASSIENTEVESESVSKDVTTST
-203 ETESGSEEEASS
+203 EEASS
-215 EAGSSEE
+215 EKAS
-222 TSEAGSE
+222 TE
-229 EASSENA
+229 EASSENV
-236 SDEAA
+236 SEL
-241 SSEVASDEADSTE
+241 SS
-254 EASTEKE
+254 EASTED
-261 TETSTEVATE
+261 STEV
-271 TETETESASDT
+271 
-282 EVVTEVAT
+282 
-290 EAESES
+290 
-296 ESNTESDTESDT
+296 
-308 EVSNGSEESTEAE
+308 E

-333 MNDAADKILKEFED
+333 MNDAVDKILKEFEE
-347 GSDAADFISDY
+347 GNDAADFISDY

-374 EEGTAVYNAAAWA
+374 EDGTAVYNAAAWA
-387 LSTDECTIY
+387 LATDECTVY
-396 NSDDGSI
+396 KSDDGSI

-430 ALFEEKYSEIQD
+430 ALFSEKYAEIQD
-442 ASSKFK
+442 DSSKFK
-448 VDQDVI
+448 VDEDVI

-467 TEEDTTEETTENA
+467 SEEET
-480 SEEASSEDASS
+480 SESETSGEETSESETGEEESTKEEKSSESGESEEALSEASSE
-491 EEASSES
+491 
-498 ESESSSEEVTE
+498 E
-509 ESAEKNTESESESE
+509 ESK
-523 KESTSEAETK
+523 

>member
-1 MNRFM
+1 MNRIM

-18 VSTLGGCEQ
+18 VSTLGGWEQ
-27 LEQKTPEDTVAVT
+27 LEKKAPEDTVAVS
-40 FGDTNIMLDEVTYM
+40 FGDTNIMLDEITYM

-69 ICSNDMGD
+69 ICGNDMGD

-102 EYAEQNGIELSDAQ
+102 EYAKKNGIELSDDQ
-116 KAKVDDAI
+116 KAKVDEAI
-124 EKLKEEGED
+124 EKLQTESED
-133 YLNAVGATDEL
+133 YLEAVGATDEL

-190 TETTAAEEGTTVT
+190 TETTAADGATTEV
-203 ETESGSEEEASS
+203 SS
-215 EAGSSEE
+215 DEDS
-222 TSEAGSE
+222 SE
-229 EASSENA
+229 EASSIEN
-236 SDEAA
+236 
-241 SSEVASDEADSTE
+241 
-254 EASTEKE
+254 
-261 TETSTEVATE
+261 
-271 TETETESASDT
+271 
-282 EVVTEVAT
+282 T

-296 ESNTESDTESDT
+296 ASKDVTTSTEEAS
-308 EVSNGSEESTEAE
+308 SEKASTEAE

-333 MNDAADKILKEFED
+333 MNDAADKILKEFEE
-347 GSDAADFISDY
+347 GNDAADFISDY

-374 EEGTAVYNAAAWA
+374 EDGTAVYNAAAWA
-387 LSTDECTIY
+387 LATDECTVY
-396 NSDDGSI
+396 RSDDGSI

-430 ALFEEKYSEIQD
+430 ALFSEKYAEIQD
-442 ASSKFK
+442 DSSKFK
-448 VDQDVI
+448 VDEDVI

-467 TEEDTTEETTENA
+467 SEEETSESETGEEESTKEEKSSESDE
-480 SEEASSEDASS
+480 SEEAVSEASS
-491 EEASSES
+491 EEAS
-498 ESESSSEEVTE
+498 
-509 ESAEKNTESESESE
+509 K
-523 KESTSEAETK
+523 

>member
-1 MNRFM
+1 MNRIM

-27 LEQKTPEDTVAVT
+27 LEKKAPEDTVAVS

-69 ICSNDMGD
+69 ICGNDMGD

-102 EYAEQNGIELSDAQ
+102 EYAKKNGIELSDDQ
-116 KAKVDDAI
+116 KAKVDEAI
-124 EKLKEEGED
+124 EKLQTESED
-133 YLNAVGATDEL
+133 YLDAVGATDEL

-190 TETTAAEEGTTVT
+190 TETTAAAEATTEASSDEGSSEESSSVENT
-203 ETESGSEEEASS
+203 ETESISKDDETSTEEASS
-215 EAGSSEE
+215 EKA
-222 TSEAGSE
+222 
-229 EASSENA
+229 
-236 SDEAA
+236 
-241 SSEVASDEADSTE
+241 STE
-254 EASTEKE
+254 EASTEEASSEKTSE
-261 TETSTEVATE
+261 LSSELDTEASTE
-271 TETETESASDT
+271 S
-282 EVVTEVAT
+282 
-290 EAESES
+290 
-296 ESNTESDTESDT
+296 
-308 EVSNGSEESTEAE
+308 E

-333 MNDAADKILKEFED
+333 MNDAADKILKEFEE
-347 GSDAADFISDY
+347 GNDAADFISDY

-374 EEGTAVYNAAAWA
+374 EDGTAVYNAAAWA
-387 LSTDECTIY
+387 LATDECTVY
-396 NSDDGSI
+396 RSDDGSI

-430 ALFEEKYSEIQD
+430 ALFSEKYAEIQD
-442 ASSKFK
+442 DSSKFK
-448 VDQDVI
+448 VDEDVI

-467 TEEDTTEETTENA
+467 SEEET
-480 SEEASSEDASS
+480 SESETSGEETSESETGEEESTKEEKSSESDESEEAVSEASSE
-491 EEASSES
+491 
-498 ESESSSEEVTE
+498 E
-509 ESAEKNTESESESE
+509 ESK
-523 KESTSEAETK
+523 

>member
-1 MNRFM
+1 MNRIM

-27 LEQKTPEDTVAVT
+27 LEKKAPEDTVAVS

-69 ICSNDMGD
+69 ICGNDMGD

-102 EYAEQNGIELSDAQ
+102 EYAKKNGIELSDDQ
-116 KAKVDDAI
+116 KAKVDEAI
-124 EKLKEEGED
+124 EKLQTESED
-133 YLNAVGATDEL
+133 YLDAVGATDEL

-190 TETTAAEEGTTVT
+190 TETTAADEATTEVSSDEDSSEEASSIENTEAESESASKDVTTST
-203 ETESGSEEEASS
+203 EEASS
-215 EAGSSEE
+215 EKAS
-222 TSEAGSE
+222 TEAVSTE
-229 EASSENA
+229 EASSENV
-236 SDEAA
+236 SEL
-241 SSEVASDEADSTE
+241 SS
-254 EASTEKE
+254 EASTED
-261 TETSTEVATE
+261 STEV
-271 TETETESASDT
+271 
-282 EVVTEVAT
+282 
-290 EAESES
+290 
-296 ESNTESDTESDT
+296 
-308 EVSNGSEESTEAE
+308 E

-333 MNDAADKILKEFED
+333 MNDAADKILKEFEE
-347 GSDAADFISDY
+347 GNDAADFISDY

-374 EEGTAVYNAAAWA
+374 EDGTAVYNAAAWA
-387 LSTDECTIY
+387 LATDECTVY
-396 NSDDGSI
+396 RSDDGSI

-430 ALFEEKYSEIQD
+430 ALFSEKYAEIQD
-442 ASSKFK
+442 DSSKFK
-448 VDQDVI
+448 VDEDVI

-467 TEEDTTEETTENA
+467 SEEETSESETSGEETSESETGGEKTSENET
-480 SEEASSEDASS
+480 SEEESVKAENSSESDESEEAVSEASSE
-491 EEASSES
+491 
-498 ESESSSEEVTE
+498 E
-509 ESAEKNTESESESE
+509 ESK
-523 KESTSEAETK
+523 

>member
-1 MNRFM
+1 MNRIM
-6 KYAAAALAAATA
+6 KYAAAALVAATA

-27 LEQKTPEDTVAVT
+27 LEKKAPEDTVAVS

-69 ICSNDMGD
+69 ICGNDMGD

-102 EYAEQNGIELSDAQ
+102 EYAKKNGIELSDDQ
-116 KAKVDDAI
+116 KAKVDEAI
-124 EKLKEEGED
+124 EKLQTESED
-133 YLNAVGATDEL
+133 YLDAVGATDEL

-190 TETTAAEEGTTVT
+190 TETTAADEATTEVSSDEDSSEEASSIENTEAESESASKDVTT
-203 ETESGSEEEASS
+203 SREEASS
-215 EAGSSEE
+215 EKAS
-222 TSEAGSE
+222 TEAVSTE
-229 EASSENA
+229 EASSENV
-236 SDEAA
+236 SKL
-241 SSEVASDEADSTE
+241 SS
-254 EASTEKE
+254 EASTED
-261 TETSTEVATE
+261 STEV
-271 TETETESASDT
+271 
-282 EVVTEVAT
+282 
-290 EAESES
+290 
-296 ESNTESDTESDT
+296 
-308 EVSNGSEESTEAE
+308 E

-333 MNDAADKILKEFED
+333 MNDAADKILKEFEE
-347 GSDAADFISDY
+347 GNDAADFISDY

-374 EEGTAVYNAAAWA
+374 EDGTAVYNAAAWA
-387 LSTDECTIY
+387 LATDECTVY
-396 NSDDGSI
+396 RSDDGSI

-430 ALFEEKYSEIQD
+430 ALFSEKYAEIQD
-442 ASSKFK
+442 DSSKFK
-448 VDQDVI
+448 VDEDVI

-467 TEEDTTEETTENA
+467 SEEETSESETGEEESTKEEKSSESDE
-480 SEEASSEDASS
+480 SEEAVSEASS
-491 EEASSES
+491 EEAS
-498 ESESSSEEVTE
+498 
-509 ESAEKNTESESESE
+509 K
-523 KESTSEAETK
+523 

>member
-1 MNRFM
+1 MNRIM

-27 LEQKTPEDTVAVT
+27 LEKKAPEDTVAVS

-69 ICSNDMGD
+69 ICGNDMGD

-102 EYAEQNGIELSDAQ
+102 EYAKKNGIELSDDQ
-116 KAKVDDAI
+116 KAKVDEAI
-124 EKLKEEGED
+124 EKLQTESED
-133 YLNAVGATDEL
+133 YLEAVGATDEL

-190 TETTAAEEGTTVT
+190 TETTAANEATTEVSSDEDSSEEASSIENTEAESESASKDVTTST
-203 ETESGSEEEASS
+203 EEASS
-215 EAGSSEE
+215 EKAS
-222 TSEAGSE
+222 TE
-229 EASSENA
+229 EASSENV
-236 SDEAA
+236 SEI
-241 SSEVASDEADSTE
+241 SS
-254 EASTEKE
+254 EASTED
-261 TETSTEVATE
+261 STEV
-271 TETETESASDT
+271 
-282 EVVTEVAT
+282 
-290 EAESES
+290 
-296 ESNTESDTESDT
+296 
-308 EVSNGSEESTEAE
+308 E

-333 MNDAADKILKEFED
+333 MNDAADKILKEFEE
-347 GSDAADFISDY
+347 GNDAADFISDY

-374 EEGTAVYNAAAWA
+374 EDGTAVYNAAAWA
-387 LSTDECTIY
+387 LATDECTVY
-396 NSDDGSI
+396 RSDDGSI

-430 ALFEEKYSEIQD
+430 ALFSEKYAEIQD
-442 ASSKFK
+442 DSSKFK
-448 VDQDVI
+448 VDEDVI

-467 TEEDTTEETTENA
+467 SEEET
-480 SEEASSEDASS
+480 SESETSGEETSESETGEEESTKEEKSSESDESEEAVSEASSE
-491 EEASSES
+491 
-498 ESESSSEEVTE
+498 E
-509 ESAEKNTESESESE
+509 ESK
-523 KESTSEAETK
+523 

>member
-1 MNRFM
+1 MNRIM

-27 LEQKTPEDTVAVT
+27 LEKKAPEDTVAVS
-40 FGDTNIMLDEVTYM
+40 FGDTNIMLDEITYM

-102 EYAEQNGIELSDAQ
+102 EYAKKNGIELSDDQ
-116 KAKVDDAI
+116 KAKVDEAI
-124 EKLKEEGED
+124 EKLQTEAED
-133 YLNAVGATDEL
+133 YLDAVGATDEL

-190 TETTAAEEGTTVT
+190 TETTAAAEATTEASSDEGSSEESSSVENT
-203 ETESGSEEEASS
+203 ETESISKDDETSTEEASS
-215 EAGSSEE
+215 EKAS
-222 TSEAGSE
+222 TE
-229 EASSENA
+229 EASSEKT
-236 SDEAA
+236 SEL
-241 SSEVASDEADSTE
+241 SS
-254 EASTEKE
+254 
-261 TETSTEVATE
+261 
-271 TETETESASDT
+271 
-282 EVVTEVAT
+282 
-290 EAESES
+290 
-296 ESNTESDTESDT
+296 ESDTEA
-308 EVSNGSEESTEAE
+308 SNESE

-333 MNDAADKILKEFED
+333 MNDAADKILKEFEE
-347 GSDAADFISDY
+347 GNDAADFISDY

-374 EEGTAVYNAAAWA
+374 EDGTAVYNAAAWA
-387 LSTDECTIY
+387 LATDECTVY
-396 NSDDGSI
+396 KSDDGSI
-403 YIIRCL
+403 YIIRCI

-430 ALFEEKYSEIQD
+430 ALFSEKYAEIQD
-442 ASSKFK
+442 ESSKFK
-448 VDQDVI
+448 VDEDVI

-467 TEEDTTEETTENA
+467 SEEETSEGETGKEETSENETSEEESSKAEKSSESDETEEA
-480 SEEASSEDASS
+480 VSEASSE
-491 EEASSES
+491 
-498 ESESSSEEVTE
+498 E
-509 ESAEKNTESESESE
+509 ESK
-523 KESTSEAETK
+523 

>member
-1 MNRFM
+1 MNRIM

-27 LEQKTPEDTVAVT
+27 LENKAPEDTVAVS

-102 EYAEQNGIELSDAQ
+102 EYAKKNGIELSDDQ
-116 KAKVDDAI
+116 KAKVDEAI
-124 EKLKEEGED
+124 EKLQTEAED
-133 YLNAVGATDEL
+133 YLDAVGATDEL

-190 TETTAAEEGTTVT
+190 TETTAAAEATTEASSDEGSSEESSSVENT
-203 ETESGSEEEASS
+203 ETESISKDDETSTEEASS
-215 EAGSSEE
+215 EKAS
-222 TSEAGSE
+222 TE
-229 EASSENA
+229 EASSEKT
-236 SDEAA
+236 SEL
-241 SSEVASDEADSTE
+241 SSESDT
-254 EASTEKE
+254 EASTE
-261 TETSTEVATE
+261 S
-271 TETETESASDT
+271 
-282 EVVTEVAT
+282 
-290 EAESES
+290 
-296 ESNTESDTESDT
+296 
-308 EVSNGSEESTEAE
+308 E

-333 MNDAADKILKEFED
+333 MNDAADKILKEFEE
-347 GSDAADFISDY
+347 GNDAADFISDY

-374 EEGTAVYNAAAWA
+374 EDGTAVYNAAAWA
-387 LSTDECTIY
+387 LATDECTVY
-396 NSDDGSI
+396 KSDDGSI

-430 ALFEEKYSEIQD
+430 ALFSEKYAEIQD
-442 ASSKFK
+442 ESSKFK
-448 VDQDVI
+448 VDEDVI

-467 TEEDTTEETTENA
+467 SEEESSEGETSGEETSENET
-480 SEEASSEDASS
+480 SEEESSKAEKSSESEESEEAVSEASSE
-491 EEASSES
+491 
-498 ESESSSEEVTE
+498 E
-509 ESAEKNTESESESE
+509 ESK
-523 KESTSEAETK
+523 

>member
-1 MNRFM
+1 MNRIM

-40 FGDTNIMLDEVTYM
+40 FGDTDIMLDEVTYM

-69 ICSNDMGD
+69 ICNNDMGD

-102 EYAEQNGIELSDAQ
+102 EYAKENGIELNDDQ
-116 KAKVDDAI
+116 KKKVEDAI
-124 EKLKEEGED
+124 SELQAQGED
-133 YLNAVGATDEL
+133 YLTAVGATDEL

-175 LRKKIAYVKLTPSEL
+175 LRKKIAYVRLTPSEL
-190 TETTAAEEGTTVT
+190 TETTAVDESTTEAQSGEESSEDASAEGSSEDTSLENASSEENTSETASEISTEEST
-203 ETESGSEEEASS
+203 ETSTEEVTSETASTESVSEEASSESASTEAGSELESGSEEE
-215 EAGSSEE
+215 
-222 TSEAGSE
+222 TS
-229 EASSENA
+229 
-236 SDEAA
+236 
-241 SSEVASDEADSTE
+241 
-254 EASTEKE
+254 
-261 TETSTEVATE
+261 
-271 TETETESASDT
+271 
-282 EVVTEVAT
+282 
-290 EAESES
+290 
-296 ESNTESDTESDT
+296 
-308 EVSNGSEESTEAE
+308 EAE

-333 MNDAADKILKEFED
+333 MNDAADKILKEFEA
-347 GSDAADFISDY
+347 GNDAADFISDY

-374 EEGTAVYNAAAWA
+374 EDGTAVYNAAAWA
-387 LSTDECTIY
+387 LATDECTIY

-403 YIIRCL
+403 YIIRCI

-430 ALFEEKYSEIQD
+430 ALFEEKYTEIQD

-448 VDQDVI
+448 VEEDVI
-454 DTIRFTTPVYVAP
+454 DTIRFTNPVYVAP
-467 TEEDTTEETTENA
+467 TEEDT
-480 SEEASSEDASS
+480 SEAATG
-491 EEASSES
+491 ES
-498 ESESSSEEVTE
+498 ESESATAENESEVASSENSSEENATE
-509 ESAEKNTESESESE
+509 SNSESES
-523 KESTSEAETK
+523 TSEEASTQA

>member
-1 MNRFM
+1 MNRIM

-27 LEQKTPEDTVAVT
+27 LENKAPEDTVAVS

-102 EYAEQNGIELSDAQ
+102 EYAKKNGIELSDDQ
-116 KAKVDDAI
+116 KAKVDEAI
-124 EKLKEEGED
+124 EKLQTESED
-133 YLNAVGATDEL
+133 YLDAVGATDEL

-190 TETTAAEEGTTVT
+190 TETTAAAEATT
-203 ETESGSEEEASS
+203 EASS
-215 EAGSSEE
+215 DEDSSEE
-222 TSEAGSE
+222 
-229 EASSENA
+229 SSSIEN
-236 SDEAA
+236 
-241 SSEVASDEADSTE
+241 
-254 EASTEKE
+254 
-261 TETSTEVATE
+261 
-271 TETETESASDT
+271 
-282 EVVTEVAT
+282 T

-296 ESNTESDTESDT
+296 ASKDVTTSTEEASSEKASTEEASSEKASELSSEASTEDSTES
-308 EVSNGSEESTEAE
+308 E

-333 MNDAADKILKEFED
+333 MNDAADKILKAFEE
-347 GSDAADFISDY
+347 GNDAADFISDY

-374 EEGTAVYNAAAWA
+374 EDGTAVYNAAAWA
-387 LSTDECTIY
+387 LATDECTVY
-396 NSDDGSI
+396 KSDDGSI
-403 YIIRCL
+403 YIIRCI

-430 ALFEEKYSEIQD
+430 ALFSEKYAEIQD
-442 ASSKFK
+442 ESSKFK
-448 VDQDVI
+448 VDEDVI

-467 TEEDTTEETTENA
+467 SEEESSEGETSGEETSENETSEEESSKAEKSSESDETEEA
-480 SEEASSEDASS
+480 VSEASSE
-491 EEASSES
+491 
-498 ESESSSEEVTE
+498 E
-509 ESAEKNTESESESE
+509 ESK
-523 KESTSEAETK
+523 

>member
-1 MNRFM
+1 MNRIM

-27 LEQKTPEDTVAVT
+27 LEKKAPEDTVAVS

-69 ICSNDMGD
+69 ICGNDMGD

-102 EYAEQNGIELSDAQ
+102 EYAKKNGIELSDDQ
-116 KAKVDDAI
+116 KAKVDEAI
-124 EKLKEEGED
+124 EKLQTESED
-133 YLNAVGATDEL
+133 YLEAVGATDEL

-190 TETTAAEEGTTVT
+190 TETTAADEATTEV
-203 ETESGSEEEASS
+203 SS
-215 EAGSSEE
+215 DEDS
-222 TSEAGSE
+222 SE
-229 EASSENA
+229 EASSIEN
-236 SDEAA
+236 
-241 SSEVASDEADSTE
+241 
-254 EASTEKE
+254 
-261 TETSTEVATE
+261 
-271 TETETESASDT
+271 
-282 EVVTEVAT
+282 T

-296 ESNTESDTESDT
+296 VSKDVTTSTEEAS
-308 EVSNGSEESTEAE
+308 SEKASTEAVSTGEASSENVSKLSSEASTEDSTEVE

-333 MNDAADKILKEFED
+333 MNDAADKILKEFEE
-347 GSDAADFISDY
+347 GNDAADFISDY

-374 EEGTAVYNAAAWA
+374 EDGTAVYNAAAWA
-387 LSTDECTIY
+387 LATDECTVY
-396 NSDDGSI
+396 RSDDGSI

-430 ALFEEKYSEIQD
+430 ALFSEKYAEIQD
-442 ASSKFK
+442 DSSKFK
-448 VDQDVI
+448 VDEDVI

-467 TEEDTTEETTENA
+467 SEEET
-480 SEEASSEDASS
+480 SESETSGEETSESETGEKESTKEEKSSESDESEEAVSEASSE
-491 EEASSES
+491 
-498 ESESSSEEVTE
+498 E
-509 ESAEKNTESESESE
+509 ESK
-523 KESTSEAETK
+523 

>member
-1 MNRFM
+1 MNRIM
-6 KYAAAALAAATA
+6 KYAAAALVAATA

-27 LEQKTPEDTVAVT
+27 LEKKAPEDTVAVS

-69 ICSNDMGD
+69 ICGNDMGD

-102 EYAEQNGIELSDAQ
+102 EYAKKNGIELSDDQ
-116 KAKVDDAI
+116 KAKVDEAI
-124 EKLKEEGED
+124 EKLQTESED
-133 YLNAVGATDEL
+133 YLDAVGATDEL

-190 TETTAAEEGTTVT
+190 TETTAADEATTEVSSDEDSSEEASSIENTEAESESASKDVTTST
-203 ETESGSEEEASS
+203 EEASS
-215 EAGSSEE
+215 EKAS
-222 TSEAGSE
+222 TEAVSTE
-229 EASSENA
+229 EASSENV
-236 SDEAA
+236 SEL
-241 SSEVASDEADSTE
+241 SS
-254 EASTEKE
+254 EASTED
-261 TETSTEVATE
+261 STEV
-271 TETETESASDT
+271 
-282 EVVTEVAT
+282 
-290 EAESES
+290 
-296 ESNTESDTESDT
+296 
-308 EVSNGSEESTEAE
+308 E

-333 MNDAADKILKEFED
+333 MNDAADKILKEFEE
-347 GSDAADFISDY
+347 GNDAADFISDY

-374 EEGTAVYNAAAWA
+374 EDGTAVYNAAAWA
-387 LSTDECTIY
+387 LSTDECTVY
-396 NSDDGSI
+396 RSDDGSI

-430 ALFEEKYSEIQD
+430 ALFSEKYAEIQD
-442 ASSKFK
+442 DSSKFK
-448 VDQDVI
+448 VDEDVI

-467 TEEDTTEETTENA
+467 SEEET
-480 SEEASSEDASS
+480 SESETSGEETSESETGEKESTKEEKSSESDESEEAVSEASSE
-491 EEASSES
+491 
-498 ESESSSEEVTE
+498 E
-509 ESAEKNTESESESE
+509 ESK
-523 KESTSEAETK
+523 

>member
-1 MNRFM
+1 MNRIM

-27 LEQKTPEDTVAVT
+27 LEKKAPEDTVAVS

-69 ICSNDMGD
+69 ICGNDMGD

-102 EYAEQNGIELSDAQ
+102 EYAKKNGIELSDDQ
-116 KAKVDDAI
+116 KAKVDEAI
-124 EKLKEEGED
+124 EKLQTESED
-133 YLNAVGATDEL
+133 YLDAVGATDEL

-190 TETTAAEEGTTVT
+190 TETTAADEATTELSSDEDSSEEAYSIENTEVESESASKDVTTST
-203 ETESGSEEEASS
+203 EEASS
-215 EAGSSEE
+215 EKAS
-222 TSEAGSE
+222 TEAVSTG
-229 EASSENA
+229 EASSENV
-236 SDEAA
+236 SKL
-241 SSEVASDEADSTE
+241 SS
-254 EASTEKE
+254 EASTED
-261 TETSTEVATE
+261 STEV
-271 TETETESASDT
+271 
-282 EVVTEVAT
+282 
-290 EAESES
+290 
-296 ESNTESDTESDT
+296 
-308 EVSNGSEESTEAE
+308 E

-333 MNDAADKILKEFED
+333 MNDAADKIIKEFEE
-347 GSDAADFISDY
+347 GNDAADFISDY

-374 EEGTAVYNAAAWA
+374 EDGTAVYNASAWA
-387 LSTDECTIY
+387 LATDECTVY
-396 NSDDGSI
+396 RSDDGSI

-430 ALFEEKYSEIQD
+430 ELFSEKYAEIQD
-442 ASSKFK
+442 DSSKFK
-448 VDQDVI
+448 VDGDVI

-467 TEEDTTEETTENA
+467 SEEETSESETSGEETSESETGEEESTKEEKSSESDE
-480 SEEASSEDASS
+480 SEEAVSEVSS
-491 EEASSES
+491 EEES
-498 ESESSSEEVTE
+498 
-509 ESAEKNTESESESE
+509 K
-523 KESTSEAETK
+523 